1 MFDLSEKNLSEEFD
15 FGLRKVDQLSAKD
28 CMINQ
33 FYLQGFK
40 LVNQIFCTHNL
51 VRF

>member
-1 MFDLSEKNLSEEFD
+1 MFDLSEKNPSEEFD

-33 FYLQGFK
+33 FYLQCFN